1 MFHLSDIRKFERC
14 EKLLYLKVH
23 KPLPFSLFMACHE
36 NIVELGIRYFGLDV
50 FFLGETGDSMDRV
63 LSAWNDFD
71 VFVNA
76 RFSYDELRVTI
87 PFLFKK
93 TDGTVKVVFASK
105 QRYPKESEAQQYADS
120 VWVLRQAGLRVDEAM
135 ILHLNEHYVRSK
147 ELDVF
152 ELLLLSDHLY
162 NERNHAHGFL
172 MQLIEE
178 KQRDL
183 NLVLQRMKAVVEG
196 DYERCIRRPI
206 CTHRGKCDYFSEC
219 FGKDPV
225 DSIFHLTQ
233 AKEKYELANK
243 GIVSLSMIDGDMLE
257 LSRHQYAQVM
267 AAKSDDGWFYDM
279 GAIGNWLQQL
289 SFPLSYL
296 DFEWETYVYP
306 PYERMK
312 PYDVMCFQYSL
323 HVEEKLNGELIHE
336 QFIGEGDCRIA
347 FIESLIEKIPK
358 EGSIV
363 VFNALGGEVLRLKQ
377 LAFQFPHY
385 QEQLQAIWERM
396 VDLSLLFSS
405 GNIYHVSMAGGYSL
419 KRLVKVFG
427 DFDYHDLDVS
437 DGMEA
442 VEQWRLLGKE
452 GVDRELIL
460 KQLYDYCGMDTL
472 AMVIVLHRL
481 FECQEKGSF

>member
-36 NIVELGIRYFGLDV
+36 NIVELGIRYFGLNV

-93 TDGTVKVVFASK
+93 PDGSVKVVFASK

-183 NLVLQRMKAVVEG
+183 NLVLQRMKAVVDG
-196 DYERCIRRPI
+196 DFERCIRRPI

-219 FGKDPV
+219 FGEDPD

-279 GAIGNWLQQL
+279 GAIGHWLQQL